1 MTEVGTRE
9 PPALGNTG
17 FVLSMASWANS
28 LPTAQKVLSPCTF
41 SGNESNTRPHFLPA
55 CTICPPLT
63 NIILLS
69 TIQRKKLKHLPLP
82 LIHGCMFRFLLLVGP
97 NLPWH
102 HFPWSQI
109 FGVLQ
114 QMRNRFQGVAC
125 VAQFPQGRLPGLV
138 PFIFRCE
145 RRNSSGSRGRECS
158 QLKAWTSQP
167 KDWMRSQLTTMS
179 H

>member
-1 MTEVGTRE
+1 
-9 PPALGNTG
+9 
-17 FVLSMASWANS
+17 MASWANS
-28 LPTAQKVLSPCTF
+28 LPTAKKVYHHALSPGMSQIQGHTSCQHVLF
-41 SGNESNTRPHFLPA
+41 VHLWQILFYFLPYKER
-55 CTICPPLT
+55 
-63 NIILLS
+63 NS
-69 TIQRKKLKHLPLP
+69 KHLPLP
-82 LIHGCMFRFLLLVGP
+82 LIHGRMFRFLLLVGP

-125 VAQFPQGRLPGLV
+125 VAQSPQGRLPGLV